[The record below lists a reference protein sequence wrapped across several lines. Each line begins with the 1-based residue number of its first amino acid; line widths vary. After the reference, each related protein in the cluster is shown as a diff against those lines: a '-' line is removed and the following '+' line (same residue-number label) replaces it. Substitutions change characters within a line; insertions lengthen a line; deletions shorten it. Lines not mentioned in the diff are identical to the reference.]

1 MSSQEHT
8 RQTSPTRRAVLGAG
22 IAAVGSGLL
31 TACSGGGSD
40 DRGRGAAG
48 APAQGSHPTDGGKV
62 GGPAAE
68 GSVGPLR
75 TSTFTATPGTVDI
88 GRGRTF
94 RTWTYDGRL
103 PGKEVRINEGDTLA
117 LTLANHLPAPTTVHW
132 HGIAIEN
139 EMDGVPDVTQP
150 AIKPGG
156 TFAYRFTVPHAGTH
170 WFHPHYGV
178 QIDRGMY
185 APLIV
190 EDPREPLLYDH
201 EWVIVLDDWV
211 DGVDGSTPDDVLAQL
226 LKGKPAMG
234 HGNGH
239 DRGHGG
245 GDEERDRERGREHEN
260 ADADADDGS
269 GDGERDG
276 RPRPRPTGGVDAGYG
291 PASAHEPDAGRGSPG
306 PAGGRGP
313 NRLTTDAT
321 SKLLGGHAGDVAY
334 PYYLINGR
342 TADHPT
348 EFKAKPGDRIRLR
361 IINAGAETAFRV
373 ALGGHEMTVVHS
385 DGFPVH
391 PYKTDA
397 LLLGM
402 AERYD
407 VLVTAKDGVFPFTA
421 LAEGKRGSAMAVLR
435 TGGGAT
441 PKPSTRPSELDRR
454 VLQSSAYLRPKEQV
468 ALDRRR
474 PDRLIRFTLTGG
486 MKRYDW
492 AFDRRPYDPETLHR
506 IEYGER
512 VRLVVINATDMWH
525 PMHLHGHTFALAGID
540 SLGARKDT
548 AILLPHRKLVADFD
562 ADNPGLWMFHCH
574 NIYHSESGMMTTLT
588 YKD

>member
-22 IAAVGSGLL
+22 IAAAGSGLL
-31 TACSGGGSD
+31 AACSGGGAAD
-40 DRGRGAAG
+40 GGRGAAG
-48 APAQGSHPTDGGKV
+48 APAEGSVPADGKKV
-62 GGPAAE
+62 GGPAAVR
-68 GSVGPLR
+68 SVGPLR
-75 TSTFTATPGTVDI
+75 TRTFTATPSTVDI

-94 RTWTYDGRL
+94 KTWTYNDQL
-103 PGKEVRINEGDTLA
+103 PGKAVRINAGDTLE
-117 LTLANHLPAPTTVHW
+117 LTLSNHLPVPTTVHW
-132 HGIAIEN
+132 HGIALEN
-139 EMDGVPDVTQP
+139 KMDGVPGVTQP
-150 AIKPGG
+150 AVKPGG
-156 TFAYRFTVPHAGTH
+156 TFAYRFTVPHAGTY

-190 EDPREPLLYDH
+190 EDPKEPLSYDH
-201 EWVIVLDDWV
+201 EWIIVLDDWI
-211 DGVDGSTPDDVLAQL
+211 DGVGGSTPDDVLSQL
-226 LKGKPAMG
+226 RKGKPPMG
-234 HGNGH
+234 HGNAH
-239 DRGHGG
+239 DGGHGD
-245 GDEERDRERGREHEN
+245 DEDARRERDREDRE
-260 ADADADDGS
+260 DGDDE
-269 GDGERDG
+269 ERDG

-291 PASAHEPDAGRGSPG
+291 PARAQEPDEGHGSPG

-313 NRLTTDAT
+313 RRLLSNAT

-342 TADHPT
+342 TADDPT

-361 IINAGAETAFRV
+361 IINAGGETAFRV

-391 PYKTDA
+391 PHKTDA

-407 VLVTAKDGVFPFTA
+407 VMVTAKDGVFPFTA
-421 LAEGKRGSAMAVLR
+421 LAEGKKGSAMAVLR
-435 TGGGAT
+435 TGSGAT

-454 VLQSSAYLRPKEQV
+454 VLQSSAHLRPEDSVK
-468 ALDRRR
+468 LDRRR

-492 AFDRRPYDPETLHR
+492 AFDRQPYDPEVLHR

-574 NIYHSESGMMTTLT
+574 NIYHSESGMMTTLA
-588 YKD
+588 YGD